1 MLQVIEVPVDNVEAV
16 LSGFGE
22 SVLDCLPLIIDAMN
36 NVVQPRF
43 VLLNEIY
50 LLFHAVVV
58 TGVGVLDIF
67 IGRRCSPHEVGL
79 GVLAYASRA

>member
-1 MLQVIEVPVDNVEAV
+1 MPVDKVETV
-16 LSGFGE
+16 LSGFSE

-43 VLLNEIY
+43 VLLDEVY
-50 LLFHAVVV
+50 LLFHAIVV
-58 TGVGVLDIF
+58 TGVGVLNILV
-67 IGRRCSPHEVGL
+67 GRRCPPHEVGL